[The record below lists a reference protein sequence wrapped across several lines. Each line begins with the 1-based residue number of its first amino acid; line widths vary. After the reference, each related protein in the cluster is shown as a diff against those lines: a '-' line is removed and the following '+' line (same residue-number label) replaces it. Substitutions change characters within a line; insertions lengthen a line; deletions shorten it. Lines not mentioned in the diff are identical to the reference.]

1 MLGGIMKTLIKHSKF
16 DIILF
21 RNKVCIVR
29 KAGVKGEVLTWSEE
43 HKSIRIF
50 KNVNLNAQS
59 FELRDRTNLHTK
71 LRELYD
77 RETMTIS
84 KGKYVKFQTKEHGTL
99 KGCVIRGGRVPIV
112 LTDDGVSEYKV
123 QACHLHEIDAPVID
137 IPEEL
142 KKWSIKNFKHGT
154 NNLECFPSFT
164 ADLYKNLGPNKRP
177 MKVGSYSNS
186 GDGSEMRIYT
196 YCVESAR
203 EFEADVKKVCE
214 DRGLNPIEANESIL
228 VWLAMDLPLF
238 ITIEKSVGLKSK

>member
-1 MLGGIMKTLIKHSKF
+1 MLGGIMKTLTKHSKF

-29 KAGVKGEVLTWSEE
+29 KAGVKGEILNWSEK
-43 HKSIRIF
+43 HKAIRMF
-50 KNVNLNAQS
+50 KNVNLDAQS
-59 FELRDRTNLHTK
+59 FELRDRTNLHPK
-71 LRELYD
+71 LREYYD

-84 KGKYVKFQTKEHGTL
+84 KGKYVTFETKEHGTL

-112 LTDDGVSEYKV
+112 LLDDGVNEFRV
-123 QACHLHEIDAPVID
+123 QASHLVEIAAPVID

-142 KKWSIKNFKHGT
+142 KKWSIKNFKNGT
-154 NNLECFPSFT
+154 NKYECLPSFS
-164 ADLYKNLGPNKRP
+164 ADLYKDLGPNKRP
-177 MKVGSYSNS
+177 LKVGNYSNS
-186 GDGSEMRIYT
+186 GDGSEMRSHT

-214 DRGLNPIEANESIL
+214 ACGLNPIEIEESIL
-228 VWLAMDLPLF
+228 MWLGMDLPLY